1 MISRILRLTAAA
13 AVVSLF
19 AAPVFA
25 EDIVFTL
32 HNATTTDVMEFYAS
46 PTSADDWE
54 DDILGA
60 DILGAG
66 ESARVTIQGDRGCD
80 YDLRAVFADET
91 EVTDSLNLCETSDY
105 TIVDE

>member
-1 MISRILRLTAAA
+1 MSLRSMRIATAAA
-13 AVVSLF
+13 ILASF

-32 HNATTTDVMEFYAS
+32 NNATATDVMEFYAS

-66 ESARVTIQGDRGCD
+66 QSAEVTIQGDRGCD

-91 EVTDSLNLCETSDY
+91 EVTDSINLCETSDY

>member
-1 MISRILRLTAAA
+1 MLLR
-13 AVVSLF
+13 SLRHAF
-19 AAPVFA
+19 VPAFVCLLATPVLA
-25 EDIVFTL
+25 DDIVFTL
-32 HNATTTDVMEFYAS
+32 HNATATDVMEFYAS

-54 DDILGA
+54 DDILGE

-66 ESARVTIQGDRGCD
+66 ESAQVTIQGDRGCD